1 MTAEQGSQ
9 GFNPID
15 QLVRVRD
22 VRREELDRVT
32 TADSLLERI
41 SFLMY
46 SYGPVKFFP
55 DSFKYAT
62 KVFDP
67 GEYALPDV
75 VLETADGDMQAHV
88 SAKYGD
94 VPFTDRLGEMTEA
107 SLHFQMGDQT
117 ATFTIPRTDFEDAYN
132 ADDTEDVEEEDEDA
146 QISAR
151 VAQLPPL
158 GELEKASYVLDLIKD
173 AYERSGLVFN
183 AINPD
188 ITKEAV
194 DSGYTS

>member
-1 MTAEQGSQ
+1 MGTPRETEQGSQ

-15 QLVRVRD
+15 QIVRARD

-32 TADSLLERI
+32 AA
-41 SFLMY
+41 
-46 SYGPVKFFP
+46 YGPVKFFP

-75 VLETADGDMQAHV
+75 ALETADGAMQAHV
-88 SAKYGD
+88 SAKYGN

-151 VAQLPPL
+151 AAQLPPL

-173 AYERSGLVFN
+173 AYKRSGLVFN

-188 ITKEAV
+188 VPKKV
-194 DSGYTS
+194 VGC